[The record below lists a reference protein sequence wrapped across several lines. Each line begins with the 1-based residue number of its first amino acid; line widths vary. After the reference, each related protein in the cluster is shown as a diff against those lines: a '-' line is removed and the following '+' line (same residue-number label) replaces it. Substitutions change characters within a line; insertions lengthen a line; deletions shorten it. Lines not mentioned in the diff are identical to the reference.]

1 MWRKRF
7 EFVKSPE
14 VTLCHWWGC
23 KHWINKQTKS
33 IISFCHSTSENEPVV
48 YIICL
53 QPGQTFVKFLA
64 ICLQFW
70 VRSHRYC
77 DKKFIQEASLCSV
90 YCPVHFCTAD
100 CYCYFY
106 TRIRDSALLGKVTR
120 YRRASDVV
128 FLEDQ
133 TCVLLWGWLCIWPVL
148 SKQGFTL
155 PFTNHHPIFQCVL
168 LYSITYQTHWPW
180 EYLYCLMER
189 MPSVLLVINQT
200 VVKRVPTDL

>member
-1 MWRKRF
+1 M
-7 EFVKSPE
+7 
-14 VTLCHWWGC
+14 
-23 KHWINKQTKS
+23 NQQTKS

-120 YRRASDVV
+120 YRRASDRTSERVTLSSLKTRLV
-128 FLEDQ
+128 FSCGVGFASDLFLVNKASLCHSQ
-133 TCVLLWGWLCIWPVL
+133 IITQYFSACFCTALL
-148 SKQGFTL
+148 TR
-155 PFTNHHPIFQCVL
+155 PIGRENIC
-168 LYSITYQTHWPW
+168 
-180 EYLYCLMER
+180 
-189 MPSVLLVINQT
+189 T
-200 VVKRVPTDL
+200 V